1 MTGATGQAA
10 DARHD
15 FAAEARR
22 DFAGEAR
29 TGLAADALTGFG
41 ATAAPRA
48 DEAAALRAEVEDL
61 KLLIIAMWREVGAI
75 ERKSPDAAA
84 AAAPVA
90 LDFQGE
96 VRRFESG
103 LIRCALI
110 RTGGRQRRAARL
122 LGIKAAT
129 LNAKIKRY
137 RIDADAILN
146 QAAALR
152 LRNK

>member
-1 MTGATGQAA
+1 MIGAAEQAA
-10 DARHD
+10 GERPD
-15 FAAEARR
+15 FA
-22 DFAGEAR
+22 
-29 TGLAADALTGFG
+29 
-41 ATAAPRA
+41 AAPRA
-48 DEAAALRAEVEDL
+48 EAGDAAAARAEVEDL
-61 KLLIIAMWREVGAI
+61 KLLILAIWRELGAI
-75 ERKSPDAAA
+75 ERQKPPAAA
-84 AAAPVA
+84 AEVRPAA
-90 LDFQGE
+90 LDFQRE
-96 VRRFESG
+96 VRLFESD

>member
-1 MTGATGQAA
+1 MMGATGQAA
-10 DARHD
+10 NARPD
-15 FAAEARR
+15 FAPA
-22 DFAGEAR
+22 
-29 TGLAADALTGFG
+29 G
-41 ATAAPRA
+41 ATPATRSGTA

-61 KLLIIAMWREVGAI
+61 KMLILAMWREVGAI
-75 ERKSPDAAA
+75 ERKAPAATA
-84 AAAPVA
+84 VAPAA
-90 LDFQGE
+90 LDFQRE
-96 VRRFESG
+96 VRRFESD

-122 LGIKAAT
+122 LSIKATT
-129 LNAKIKRY
+129 LHAKIKRY

>member
-1 MTGATGQAA
+1 MTGVTGQRSAA
-10 DARHD
+10 RPD
-15 FAAEARR
+15 
-22 DFAGEAR
+22 
-29 TGLAADALTGFG
+29 FG
-41 ATAAPRA
+41 AVSSARA
-48 DEAAALRAEVEDL
+48 HAAAALRAEVEDL
-61 KLLIIAMWREVGAI
+61 KLLILAMWREVGAM
-75 ERKSPDAAA
+75 ERKAPPASVSPA
-84 AAAPVA
+84 A
-90 LDFQGE
+90 LDFQRE
-96 VRRFESG
+96 VRRFESD

>member
-1 MTGATGQAA
+1 MQLIAGAAGRTAG
-10 DARHD
+10 ARPD
-15 FAAEARR
+15 F
-22 DFAGEAR
+22 GP
-29 TGLAADALTGFG
+29 TV
-41 ATAAPRA
+41 APRA
-48 DEAAALRAEVEDL
+48 TDAAALRAEVEDL
-61 KLLIIAMWREVGAI
+61 KLLILAMWREVGAM
-75 ERKSPDAAA
+75 ERKSPAAA
-84 AAAPVA
+84 SSSRAAA
-90 LDFQGE
+90 LDFRRE
-96 VRRFESG
+96 VRRFESD

-146 QAAALR
+146 QSAALR

>member
-1 MTGATGQAA
+1 MSLMTGVTGQAA
-10 DARHD
+10 
-15 FAAEARR
+15 
-22 DFAGEAR
+22 GER
-29 TGLAADALTGFG
+29 PDFG
-41 ATAAPRA
+41 AANAARA
-48 DEAAALRAEVEDL
+48 TDAAALRAEVEDL
-61 KLLIIAMWREVGAI
+61 KLLIIAMWREVGAM
-75 ERKSPDAAA
+75 ERKGPAAS
-84 AAAPVA
+84 PVA
-90 LDFQGE
+90 PIAFDFQRE
-96 VRRFESG
+96 VRRFESD

>member
-1 MTGATGQAA
+1 MIGATTQTAATRGHLGAA
-10 DARHD
+10 DAARD
-15 FAAEARR
+15 AEA
-22 DFAGEAR
+22 
-29 TGLAADALTGFG
+29 LC
-41 ATAAPRA
+41 
-48 DEAAALRAEVEDL
+48 AEVEDL
-61 KLLIIAMWREVGAI
+61 KLLILAMWREVGAI
-75 ERKSPDAAA
+75 ERKAPPARPSPAA
-84 AAAPVA
+84 A
-90 LDFQGE
+90 LDFQRE
-96 VRRFESG
+96 VQLFEFD

>member
-1 MTGATGQAA
+1 MNAAVTTRALSVPPGAGREVAPA
-10 DARHD
+10 G
-15 FAAEARR
+15 AAEAR
-22 DFAGEAR
+22 GE
-29 TGLAADALTGFG
+29 L
-41 ATAAPRA
+41 
-48 DEAAALRAEVEDL
+48 EAL
-61 KLLIIAMWREVGAI
+61 KLLILAMWRELSALEAAGAAQRAGAAI
-75 ERKSPDAAA
+75 DLPDE
-84 AAAPVA
+84 
-90 LDFQGE
+90 L
-96 VRRFESG
+96 RRFESD

>member
-1 MTGATGQAA
+1 MIGVTGQAA
-10 DARHD
+10 NAALG
-15 FAAEARR
+15 FAASGGPRGG
-22 DFAGEAR
+22 AG
-29 TGLAADALTGFG
+29 AD
-41 ATAAPRA
+41 
-48 DEAAALRAEVEDL
+48 AAALRAEVEDL
-61 KLLIIAMWREVGAI
+61 KLLILAMWREVGGI
-75 ERKSPDAAA
+75 ERKAPAAVA
-84 AAAPVA
+84 LVAPAA
-90 LDFQGE
+90 LDFQRE
-96 VRRFESG
+96 VRRFESD

>member
-1 MTGATGQAA
+1 MIGATGQT
-10 DARHD
+10 
-15 FAAEARR
+15 AAEARPG
-22 DFAGEAR
+22 FGAVGAAR
-29 TGLAADALTGFG
+29 AADA
-41 ATAAPRA
+41 
-48 DEAAALRAEVEDL
+48 DALRAEVEDL
-61 KLLIIAMWREVGAI
+61 KLLILAMWREVGAI
-75 ERKSPDAAA
+75 ERKAP
-84 AAAPVA
+84 AAPAVAPAA
-90 LDFQGE
+90 LDFHRE
-96 VRRFESG
+96 VQRFESD

>member
-1 MTGATGQAA
+1 
-10 DARHD
+10 
-15 FAAEARR
+15 
-22 DFAGEAR
+22 
-29 TGLAADALTGFG
+29 
-41 ATAAPRA
+41 
-48 DEAAALRAEVEDL
+48 
-61 KLLIIAMWREVGAI
+61 MWREVGAI
-75 ERKSPDAAA
+75 ERKAPAAA
-84 AAAPVA
+84 AVAPAA
-90 LDFQGE
+90 LDFQRE
-96 VRRFESG
+96 VRRFESD

-146 QAAALR
+146 QSAALR

>member
-1 MTGATGQAA
+1 MIGATGQTAN
-10 DARHD
+10 ARPD
-15 FAAEARR
+15 FAAV
-22 DFAGEAR
+22 G
-29 TGLAADALTGFG
+29 
-41 ATAAPRA
+41 APRA
-48 DEAAALRAEVEDL
+48 SGANDAAALRAEVEDL
-61 KLLIIAMWREVGAI
+61 KLLILAMWREVGAI
-75 ERKSPDAAA
+75 ERKAPSAA
-84 AAAPVA
+84 AAAPAA
-90 LDFQGE
+90 LDFQRE
-96 VRRFESG
+96 VRRFESD

-122 LGIKAAT
+122 LGIKVAT

>member
-1 MTGATGQAA
+1 MIGATGQAA
-10 DARHD
+10 
-15 FAAEARR
+15 EARP
-22 DFAGEAR
+22 
-29 TGLAADALTGFG
+29 GFG
-41 ATAAPRA
+41 AG
-48 DEAAALRAEVEDL
+48 ESAALRAEVEDL
-61 KLLIIAMWREVGAI
+61 KLLILAMWREVGAI
-75 ERKSPDAAA
+75 ERKAPAAA
-84 AAAPVA
+84 AAAPA
-90 LDFQGE
+90 PLDFHRE
-96 VRRFESG
+96 VRRFESD

-152 LRNK
+152 LRNR

>member
-1 MTGATGQAA
+1 MIGATGQTN
-10 DARHD
+10 DARGH
-15 FAAEARR
+15 FRSGGARR
-22 DFAGEAR
+22 VGD
-29 TGLAADALTGFG
+29 D
-41 ATAAPRA
+41 
-48 DEAAALRAEVEDL
+48 AALRAEVEDL
-61 KLLIIAMWREVGAI
+61 KLLILAMWREVGAI
-75 ERKSPDAAA
+75 ERKTPPARPAATPA
-84 AAAPVA
+84 A
-90 LDFQGE
+90 LDFQRE
-96 VRRFESG
+96 VQLFESD

>member
-1 MTGATGQAA
+1 MLDTARAAAARQNFETGDAGRIRAGDSAA
-10 DARHD
+10 A
-15 FAAEARR
+15 
-22 DFAGEAR
+22 
-29 TGLAADALTGFG
+29 
-41 ATAAPRA
+41 AAPPP
-48 DEAAALRAEVEDL
+48 AELEDL
-61 KLLIIAMWREVGAI
+61 KLLILALWREVGSLQH
-75 ERKSPDAAA
+75 R
-84 AAAPVA
+84 APATARAGV
-90 LDFQGE
+90 DFQEE
-96 VRRFESG
+96 VRRFESD

-137 RIDADAILN
+137 RIDADEILS

>member
-1 MTGATGQAA
+1 MIGAAGQAA
-10 DARHD
+10 GARGH
-15 FAAEARR
+15 FGSAGAAR
-22 DFAGEAR
+22 AG
-29 TGLAADALTGFG
+29 D
-41 ATAAPRA
+41 
-48 DEAAALRAEVEDL
+48 AAALRAEVEDL
-61 KLLIIAMWREVGAI
+61 KLLILAMWREVGAI
-75 ERKSPDAAA
+75 ERQAPPVRPVPAAVA
-84 AAAPVA
+84 A
-90 LDFQGE
+90 LDFQRE
-96 VRRFESG
+96 VQLFESD

>member
-1 MTGATGQAA
+1 MIGATGQTAA
-10 DARHD
+10 ASGH
-15 FAAEARR
+15 
-22 DFAGEAR
+22 
-29 TGLAADALTGFG
+29 FG
-41 ATAAPRA
+41 AAGASRA
-48 DEAAALRAEVEDL
+48 RDAAALRAEVEDL
-61 KLLIIAMWREVGAI
+61 KLLILAMWREVGAI
-75 ERKSPDAAA
+75 ERKAPPARPRTAAA
-84 AAAPVA
+84 VAA
-90 LDFQGE
+90 LDFQRE
-96 VRRFESG
+96 VQLFESD

>member
-1 MTGATGQAA
+1 MIGATEQ
-10 DARHD
+10 
-15 FAAEARR
+15 AAEARP
-22 DFAGEAR
+22 
-29 TGLAADALTGFG
+29 GFG
-41 ATAAPRA
+41 PGESAAM
-48 DEAAALRAEVEDL
+48 RAEIEDL
-61 KLLIIAMWREVGAI
+61 KLLILAMWREVGAI
-75 ERKSPDAAA
+75 ERKAPDAARSS
-84 AAAPVA
+84 APA
-90 LDFQGE
+90 LDFQRE
-96 VRRFESG
+96 VRRFESD

>member
-1 MTGATGQAA
+1 MIGATGQTAA
-10 DARHD
+10 ARGH
-15 FAAEARR
+15 
-22 DFAGEAR
+22 
-29 TGLAADALTGFG
+29 FG
-41 ATAAPRA
+41 AAGATRA
-48 DEAAALRAEVEDL
+48 RDAAALRAEVEDL
-61 KLLIIAMWREVGAI
+61 KLLILAMWREVGAI
-75 ERKSPDAAA
+75 ERKAPPARPARAA
-84 AAAPVA
+84 A
-90 LDFQGE
+90 LDFQRE
-96 VRRFESG
+96 VQLFESD

>member
-1 MTGATGQAA
+1 MIGATIQAA
-10 DARHD
+10 
-15 FAAEARR
+15 
-22 DFAGEAR
+22 
-29 TGLAADALTGFG
+29 ADGRPGFG
-41 ATAAPRA
+41 AVGAAREVRA
-48 DEAAALRAEVEDL
+48 TDADTLRAEVEDL
-61 KLLIIAMWREVGAI
+61 KLLILAMWREVGAI
-75 ERKSPDAAA
+75 ERKAPAASA
-84 AAAPVA
+84 VAPVA
-90 LDFQGE
+90 VDFHRE
-96 VRRFESG
+96 VQRFESD

-152 LRNK
+152 LRSK